1 MKKTTNE
8 IIAQIRALL
17 NELEGVPVVESIQSP
32 KPTVAKTTTPK
43 KVTGCIGA
51 IQELIEEGFFETQK
65 TVSQVLEKLKEEGQP
80 YSKPLVSMNLLNLV
94 KPPRK
99 TLRRIKES
107 DQWQYIVRK

>member
-1 MKKTTNE
+1 MKKTTSE
-8 IIAQIRALL
+8 IIAQIRSLL
-17 NELEGVPVVESIQSP
+17 NELEGIPTESTQHQKS
-32 KPTVAKTTTPK
+32 VAAKTAPK
-43 KVTGCIGA
+43 KVSGCIGT

-99 TLRRIKES
+99 TLRRIKEN

>member
-1 MKKTTNE
+1 MKKSKEQIIKE
-8 IIAQIRALL
+8 INNLLIELASFGDKVYDQINKAGKDTRVQL
-17 NELEGVPVVESIQSP
+17 
-32 KPTVAKTTTPK
+32 
-43 KVTGCIGA
+43 TGCIGA

-99 TLRRIKES
+99 ILRRIKEN
-107 DQWQYIVRK
+107 DQWQYIIRK